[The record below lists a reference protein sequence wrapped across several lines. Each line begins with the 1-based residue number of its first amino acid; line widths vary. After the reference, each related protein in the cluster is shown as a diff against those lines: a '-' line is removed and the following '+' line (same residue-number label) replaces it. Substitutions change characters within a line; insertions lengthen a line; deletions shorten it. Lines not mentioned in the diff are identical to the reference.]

1 MSILDREIETEKQGR
16 KMALEDLAN
25 LELHRDKLIRKKEI
39 LSKEIDEGEEVLRE
53 MWIAVDKMTRSMNSI
68 LQNANRLEAQLQH
81 PK

>member
-68 LQNANRLEAQLQH
+68 LQNANRLEAQLQN